1 MSSYIVQDSKGQLID
16 LSNLSAGPIGRA
28 ESASVARDP
37 RAKGLEEV
45 VDDPVSG
52 LIRNASW
59 GLSAGLFAL
68 PDLAVKGIGKA
79 LGMDDKNVMTLTKMF
94 NRYSEAITGQKEVA
108 PRNEGERYARAIAE
122 GIGGGL
128 LPTGVLS
135 FIARG
140 RSLAPIAT
148 PNAGVLKSI
157 ANDTLDFVKK
167 NPKQAFT
174 MDAAFG
180 AAHET
185 LRQAVEE
192 NMSDDDPERKAFF
205 KDFMPT
211 AALIGVPLAVA
222 TLSPTAIAYR
232 FGKKKI
238 GDVNASLG
246 DLEKDALK
254 DLGSMIPFAPKIF
267 AARASQK
274 LRETLGASADSP
286 EGQASS
292 AMLNQILSDYAQLEA
307 AGYKANIVQT
317 LMDPALISKT
327 EKVIQ
332 ATPAGSPALQMIKN
346 QLSTNDAAFVSLYD
360 NLTPQANMELQT
372 ALSQVQQQRQQ
383 LFESIKTQYKD
394 VTDEEIT
401 RLSMFYGPL
410 NPDKLNGELRGML
423 QAQMELDVNMRKNI
437 LRKMGLSQ
445 GVSRDGLPLPV
456 RDETGQSLFP
466 ASNVEQPAEELLKYY
481 DTLLKGRTTMS
492 NEMRSFITKSEP
504 LNTLRKN
511 IAAKLRARE
520 EMEPKLVDDILD
532 NEVNRQI
539 NESVLGRQLANFI
552 KQKNNPD
559 LQDYQLQTINDQIA
573 KIAFE
578 LDDLRNVAKLGFKAH
593 NARTGLGPKL
603 SKEDD
608 ALYNEIGTYSRI
620 KLDTPDN
627 FRILLPSKTGKYFE
641 DLTITPKSIFEDAK
655 RTALARTAVDMNIP
669 EGIDYLEAAARFRNQ
684 ALDKYNSVL
693 AGSRATR
700 VIDADQ
706 YLKLGNKVFDD
717 FENMILNNVP
727 RLKQER
733 DAMKTVMDDYRT
745 VYEQRLPLMIGR
757 KVTEGGAS
765 RYATPNEQVLSAA
778 FRSADDVRNLSAMI
792 GNDPTGLDLL
802 EKGTLNWLQSKKIFD
817 KDGLIIPKKINDVLQ
832 QNQNIVSALPK
843 QVQDTLRN
851 EADTAV
857 NVSRRLGDIKQ
868 QEVIAQDVEFDN
880 FLKTVLRPGT
890 DNEIILKQAVS
901 SPIEMS
907 KLINVLKGDPN
918 KLAALRRAVFDIT
931 KEGALTGG
939 SLKKFIEVTEK
950 SLNVLFDKEHLKH
963 LNALADIQ
971 ARNAA
976 LMNVTGMVP
985 RFESSSQIFQRMLGV
1000 SIPGLMTYGRD
1011 VVGGRISPQGAAI
1024 SLGVRL
1030 LSSMEEDL
1038 QNKML
1043 LRAIADPKVAK
1054 ALAEPKTAEQAK
1066 LLLREI
1072 QSTGYLSRALMADI
1086 GVTSSQLA
1094 MEDRESPI
1102 EGMTSLSP
1110 VVRQPATSVTGA
1122 RSETVAPRPETAAA
1136 LLKKMPPA
1144 PQTRGMPAVSTRIPV
1159 TPPAAP
1165 APTPSMYQMLFPDDP
1180 LSKMLNQR
1188 QQPVAPPQ

>member
-1 MSSYIVQDSKGQLID
+1 MATLTNTRGELID
-16 LSNLSAGPIGRA
+16 MTTGEVVGRA
-28 ESASVARDP
+28 EGAPVSRDP
-37 RAKGLEEV
+37 RAKGPNEA

-52 LIRNASW
+52 LIRQASW

-68 PDLAVKGIGKA
+68 PDLAVKGIGKG

-94 NRYSEAITGQKEVA
+94 NRGETA
-108 PRNEGERYARAIAE
+108 PRNEQERYARAIAE

-140 RSLAPIAT
+140 RAIAPIAA
-148 PNAGVLKSI
+148 PSASVFKQI
-157 ANDTLDFVKK
+157 ANETLDFVKK

-222 TLSPTAIAYR
+222 TLSPTALAYR
-232 FGKKKI
+232 FGKKKM

-254 DLGSMIPFAPKIF
+254 DLDSMIPIAPKIF
-267 AARASQK
+267 AAKASQK
-274 LRETLGASADSP
+274 LRESLGASADSP
-286 EGQASS
+286 EGKA
-292 AMLNQILSDYAQLEA
+292 ALAKLDEIFNDYPQLAA
-307 AGYKANIVQT
+307 AGYQANIVER
-317 LMDPALISKT
+317 LMDPALIAKA
-327 EKVIQ
+327 EKAIQ
-332 ATPAGSPALQMIKN
+332 TLPGGSDAQNFLRAQMATN
-346 QLSTNDAAFVSLYD
+346 NAAFASLYD
-360 NLTPQANMELQT
+360 NLTPKANMELQT

-383 LFESIKTQYKD
+383 LFESLAANRKD
-394 VTDEEIT
+394 VTDEELT

-423 QAQMELDVNMRKNI
+423 QAQMELNVNMRKNI

-445 GVSRDGLPLPV
+445 GISRDGLPLPV
-456 RDETGQSLFP
+456 RDEKGQSLFP
-466 ASNVEQPAEELLKYY
+466 ASNVEQPAIDLLSYY
-481 DTLLKGRTTMS
+481 DNLLKGRTTMAT
-492 NEMRSFITKSEP
+492 EMRKFITSSEP

-511 IAAKLRARE
+511 VTAKIRARD
-520 EMEPKLVDDILD
+520 EMETKLVDDL
-532 NEVNRQI
+532 
-539 NESVLGRQLANFI
+539 L
-552 KQKNNPD
+552 NNQVD
-559 LQDYQLQTINDQIA
+559 EQLQNSPIMA
-573 KIAFE
+573 
-578 LDDLRNVAKLGFKAH
+578 
-593 NARTGLGPKL
+593 
-603 SKEDD
+603 
-608 ALYNEIGTYSRI
+608 RI
-620 KLDTPDN
+620 KLAAESGAAPETVAKELEALNKIKNLAKLLTKSQQEGAPLTKAEKARLEAESG
-627 FRILLPSKTGKYFE
+627 FGTLIIPESGEIRIRLGNRESLSFNPKT
-641 DLTITPKSIFEDAK
+641 IAEDA
-655 RTALARTAVDMNIP
+655 RRIAAANNTLDMNVP
-669 EGIDYLEAAARFRNQ
+669 EAIDYLEAAARFRNQ

-706 YLKLGNKVFDD
+706 YLKLGNKVYDD
-717 FENMILNNVP
+717 FEKMILDNVP

-733 DAMKTVMDDYRT
+733 QAMKIVLDDFRNL
-745 VYEQRLPLMIGR
+745 YEKRLPLLIGKR
-757 KVTEGGAS
+757 VTDGGTT
-765 RYATPNEQVLSAA
+765 RYATSNEQVLAAA
-778 FRSADDVRNLSAMI
+778 FRSAEDVRDLSAMI
-792 GNDPTGLDLL
+792 GNNPTGLDLL
-802 EKGTLNWLQSKKIFD
+802 EKGTLNWLQSKNILD
-817 KDGLIIPKKINDVLQ
+817 KDGLISPKKINDVLQ
-832 QNQNIVSALPK
+832 KNQNIVSVLPK

-857 NVSRRLGDIKQ
+857 NVSRRLGEIKQ

-880 FLKTVLRPGT
+880 FLKKVLRPGT

-907 KLINVLKGDPN
+907 KLVNVLKGDPD

-976 LMNVTGMVP
+976 LINVTGTVP
-985 RFESSSQIFQRMLGV
+985 RFESTSQIFQRMLGV

-1011 VVGGRISPQGAAI
+1011 VAGGRISPQGAVI

-1030 LSSMEEDL
+1030 LSSMEEEL

-1054 ALAEPKTAEQAK
+1054 ALAEPKSAEQAK

-1094 MEDRESPI
+1094 MGDRESPI
-1102 EGMTSLSP
+1102 EGMAALSP
-1110 VVRQPATSVTGA
+1110 GVSRPAATTPRQEMGA
-1122 RSETVAPRPETAAA
+1122 PRQDTVAPRPETAAA

-1144 PQTRGMPAVSTRIPV
+1144 PQTRGMPNMRVGP
-1159 TPPAAP
+1159 PPAAP
-1165 APTPSMYQMLFPDDP
+1165 AGPAAPSLMYPTLFPDDP
-1180 LSKMLNQR
+1180 ISKMLLQR
-1188 QQPVAPPQ
+1188 QQQVAPPQQQ

>member
-1 MSSYIVQDSKGQLID
+1 MATLTNTRGELID
-16 LSNLSAGPIGRA
+16 MTTGEVVGRA
-28 ESASVARDP
+28 EGAPVSRDP
-37 RAKGLEEV
+37 RAKGPNEA

-52 LIRNASW
+52 LIRQASW

-68 PDLAVKGIGKA
+68 PDLAVKGIGKG

-94 NRYSEAITGQKEVA
+94 NRGETA
-108 PRNEGERYARAIAE
+108 PRNEQERYARAIAE

-222 TLSPTAIAYR
+222 TLSPTALAYR
-232 FGKKKI
+232 FGKKKM

-254 DLGSMIPFAPKIF
+254 DLDSKIPFAPKIF
-267 AARASQK
+267 AAKASQK
-274 LRETLGASADSP
+274 LRDSLGASANTP
-286 EGQASS
+286 EGKA
-292 AMLNQILSDYAQLEA
+292 ALAKMDEIFNDYPQLAA
-307 AGYKANIVQT
+307 AGFKPNIVEQT
-317 LMDPALISKT
+317 MDPMLIDRA
-327 EKVIQ
+327 EKAISSL
-332 ATPAGSPALQMIKN
+332 PAGSEAQKLLMAQRTK
-346 QLSTNDAAFVSLYD
+346 NDAAFASLYD
-360 NLTPQANMELQT
+360 NLTPQANMELQA

-383 LFESIKTQYKD
+383 LFDSLAANRKD
-394 VTDEEIT
+394 VTEDELT
-401 RLSMFYGPL
+401 RLSLFYGPL

-423 QAQMELDVNMRKNI
+423 QAQTELDVNMRKNI
-437 LRKMGLSQ
+437 MRRLGLGQ
-445 GVSRDGLPLPV
+445 GTDKDGLPVPV
-456 RDETGQSLFP
+456 RDNEGQSLLP
-466 ASNVEQPAEELLKYY
+466 ASDVEQPAVDLLTYY

-492 NEMRSFITKSEP
+492 TEMRKFITSSEP

-511 IAAKLRARE
+511 VNAKIDARDAIEAKLIDNLLTQKFDEQLADTKLGQRILKGRE
-520 EMEPKLVDDILD
+520 EGDTSRLQIADEAFLVELRKMADLAVKLQKEGAVFTPAEKKTLETTANTILKTDPKTGEIKIPIPDPNPRAVK
-532 NEVNRQI
+532 E
-539 NESVLGRQLANFI
+539 FI
-552 KQKNNPD
+552 
-559 LQDYQLQTINDQIA
+559 TINTKTIA
-573 KIAFE
+573 Q
-578 LDDLRNVAKLGFKAH
+578 
-593 NARTGLGPKL
+593 
-603 SKEDD
+603 
-608 ALYNEIGTYSRI
+608 
-620 KLDTPDN
+620 
-627 FRILLPSKTGKYFE
+627 
-641 DLTITPKSIFEDAK
+641 DAK
-655 RTALARTAVDMNIP
+655 RQTASITAVDMNIP

-700 VIDADQ
+700 VVDADQ
-706 YLKLGNKVFDD
+706 YLKLGNKVFHD

-727 RLKQER
+727 RLKQQR
-733 DAMKTVMDDYRT
+733 DVMKIVMDDYRI

-765 RYATPNEQVLSAA
+765 RYATPNEQVLSVA

-792 GNDPTGLDLL
+792 GNNPIGLNLL
-802 EKGTLNWLQSKKIFD
+802 EKGTLNWLQSKNIFD
-817 KDGLIIPKKINDVLQ
+817 NAKNSPTQGLILPKKINDVLQ
-832 QNQNIVSALPK
+832 KNQNIISALPK

-851 EADTAV
+851 EADIAI
-857 NVSRRLGDIKQ
+857 NVSRRLGEIKK
-868 QEVIAQDVEFDN
+868 QEEIAQDVEFDN
-880 FLKTVLRPGT
+880 FLKGVLRPGT
-890 DNEIILKQAVS
+890 DNEIVLKQALS

-907 KLINVLKGDPN
+907 KLVSAVKGDPD
-918 KLAALRRAVFDIT
+918 KLAALRRAVFDIS
-931 KEGALTGG
+931 KEGSLTGG
-939 SLKKFIEVTEK
+939 SLKKFMEVTDK
-950 SLNVLFDKEHLKH
+950 SLKVLFDEKHLKD
-963 LNALADIQ
+963 LAALADIQ

-976 LMNVTGMVP
+976 LARVTGVAP
-985 RFESSSQIFQRMLGV
+985 KFESTSQIFQRMLGV

-1011 VVGGRISPQGAAI
+1011 VASGRVSPQGAGI
-1024 SLGVRL
+1024 SLSVRL
-1030 LSSMEEDL
+1030 FSSMEEEL
-1038 QNKML
+1038 QNKMMV
-1043 LRAIADPKVAK
+1043 RALTDPKVAS
-1054 ALAEPKTAEQAK
+1054 ALANAKTADQGK

-1094 MEDRESPI
+1094 MGDRESPI
-1102 EGMTSLSP
+1102 EGMAGLSP
-1110 VVRQPATSVTGA
+1110 VVRQPSTAAAPS
-1122 RSETVAPRPETAAA
+1122 RSETGTPGPETAAA
-1136 LLKKMPPA
+1136 LLRKMPPA
-1144 PQTRGMPAVSTRIPV
+1144 PQTRGMPNMRVGP
-1159 TPPAAP
+1159 PPAAP
-1165 APTPSMYQMLFPDDP
+1165 AGPAASNLMYPTLFPDDP
-1180 LSKMLNQR
+1180 ISKMLLQR
-1188 QQPVAPPQ
+1188 QQQVAPPQQQ

>member
-16 LSNLSAGPIGRA
+16 LSNLSAGPVGRA
-28 ESASVARDP
+28 EGAPVARDP
-37 RAKGLEEV
+37 RAKGPDQE

-59 GLSAGLFAL
+59 GFSAGLFAL

-79 LGMDDKNVMTLTKMF
+79 LGMDDKNVMTLTKLF
-94 NRYSEAITGQKEVA
+94 NRYSEGITGQKEVA
-108 PRNEGERYARAIAE
+108 PRNEQERYARAIAE

-135 FIARG
+135 FVARG
-140 RSLAPIAT
+140 RSFAPIAT

-167 NPKQAFT
+167 NPKQALG

-222 TLSPTAIAYR
+222 TLSPTALAYR

-254 DLGSMIPFAPKIF
+254 DLDSMIPIAPKIF

-274 LRETLGASADSP
+274 LRESLGASADSP
-286 EGQASS
+286 EGQAAA
-292 AMLNQILSDYAQLEA
+292 AMLKQIFDDYPQLAA
-307 AGYKANIVQT
+307 AGYQANIVQT
-317 LMDPALISKT
+317 LMDPVLISKM

-346 QLSTNDAAFVSLYD
+346 QLSTNDAAFASLYD

-394 VTDEEIT
+394 VTDEELT

-445 GVSRDGLPLPV
+445 GTSRDGLPLPV
-456 RDETGQSLFP
+456 RDETGQSLFS
-466 ASNVEQPAEELLKYY
+466 ASNVEQPAQELLGYY
-481 DTLLKGRTTMS
+481 DTLLKGRTTMA

-511 IAAKLRARE
+511 INAKLRARE
-520 EMEPKLVDDILD
+520 EMEPALVNDILD
-532 NEVNRQI
+532 NQI
-539 NESVLGRQLANFI
+539 NQQLNESIAGRQLANLV
-552 KQKNNPD
+552 KQKNNPN
-559 LQDYQLQTINDQIA
+559 LQDYQLKIINDQIA
-573 KIAFE
+573 KATIE
-578 LDDLRNVAKLGFKAH
+578 LNDFRDAAKLGFKAS

-603 SKEDD
+603 SKEDEER
-608 ALYNEIGTYSRI
+608 YNQVYSLI
-620 KLDTPDN
+620 KLDSPN
-627 FRILLPSKTGKYFE
+627 KFRVLLKKTGDYFE
-641 DLTITPKSIFEDAK
+641 ELTINPNSIFEDAK
-655 RTALARTAVDMNIP
+655 RSALAKTTVDMNIP
-669 EGIDYLEAAARFRNQ
+669 EAIDYLEAAARFRNQ

-717 FENMILNNVP
+717 FESMILNNVP

-778 FRSADDVRNLSAMI
+778 FRSADDVRNLSAII

-802 EKGTLNWLQSKKIFD
+802 EKGTLNWLKSKKIFD

-832 QNQNIVSALPK
+832 QNQNIISALPK

-857 NVSRRLGDIKQ
+857 KVSRRLGDVKQ
-868 QEVIAQDVEFDN
+868 QEEIAQDVEFDN
-880 FLKTVLRPGT
+880 FLTKVLRPGT

-901 SPIEMS
+901 SPIEMA
-907 KLINVLKGDPN
+907 KLVNVLKGDPD

-931 KEGALTGG
+931 KEGVLTGG

-963 LNALADIQ
+963 LSALADIQ
-971 ARNAA
+971 ARDAA

-1011 VVGGRISPQGAAI
+1011 VAGGRISPQGAVV

-1086 GVTSSQLA
+1086 GVTGSQLA
-1094 MEDRESPI
+1094 MGDRESPI
-1102 EGMTSLSP
+1102 EGMAGLSP
-1110 VVRQPATSVTGA
+1110 VVRQPSTAAAPS
-1122 RSETVAPRPETAAA
+1122 RSETGAPRPETAAA
-1136 LLKKMPPA
+1136 LLRKMPPA
-1144 PQTRGMPAVSTRIPV
+1144 PQTRGMPAVSTRLPT

-1165 APTPSMYQMLFPDDP
+1165 APPSANMYQMLFPDDP
-1180 LSKMLNQR
+1180 ISKMMSQR